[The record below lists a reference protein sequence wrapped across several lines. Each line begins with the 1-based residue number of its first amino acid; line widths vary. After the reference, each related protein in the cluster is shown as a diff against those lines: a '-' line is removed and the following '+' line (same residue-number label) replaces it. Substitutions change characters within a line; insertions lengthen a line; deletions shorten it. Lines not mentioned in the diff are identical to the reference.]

1 MWPLEVRI
9 EMDQTGTQS
18 GAGFAMSDDEQQPRQ
33 TEQRPQRRIQARL
46 KGGFATSE
54 YTAALCWS
62 GTAI

>member
-1 MWPLEVRI
+1 
-9 EMDQTGTQS
+9 MDQTGTQS